1 MKLTTTSSPESSL
14 PHVLIV
20 EDEPHMQMLLADN
33 LEFEGFRVTAV
44 ASGERA
50 LPLVRENDCSLVIL
64 DVMLTGMSGLDVCRQ
79 LRAQQMELPIIM
91 LTARGEEAD
100 RIVGLELGA
109 DDYVT
114 KPFSVREL
122 MARVR
127 VQLRRHAAYER
138 EAADGV
144 TFGDVVVDLRRRA
157 VRRAGRRLKLT
168 SREFEL
174 LHYLVLHRGETVSR
188 EELLRHVWGY
198 GDETVTRTVDNYIA
212 KLRSLLEPSPRAPQ
226 YIVTVHGSGYQ
237 MSI

>member
-1 MKLTTTSSPESSL
+1 MKATPSPEQSPS
-14 PHVLIV
+14 PHVVIV

-33 LEFEGFRVTAV
+33 LEFEGYRVTAV
-44 ASGERA
+44 DSGERA
-50 LPLVRENDCSLVIL
+50 LPLIRNSDCSLVIL
-64 DVMLTGMSGLDVCRQ
+64 DVMLSGMSGLDVCRQ
-79 LRAQQMELPIIM
+79 LRAQANELPIIM
-91 LTARGEEAD
+91 LTARGEEED

-127 VQLRRHAAYER
+127 VHLRRHAGHDR
-138 EAADGV
+138 EASDRV
-144 TFGDVVVDLRRRA
+144 SFGDVVVDLRRRT
-157 VRRAGRRLKLT
+157 VRRGGRRLKLT

-174 LHYLVLHRGETVSR
+174 LHYLIRHRGETVTR
-188 EELLRHVWGY
+188 EDLLRHVWGY

-212 KLRSLLEPSPRAPQ
+212 KLRSLLEPSPRSPL